1 VEPDCHPATGACSCR
16 SRVRGRACDTCEP
29 GFWGLLSGSGCE
41 ECPCD
46 PFGSVNTVCDSVSGQ
61 CVCKPGVGGQLCDA
75 CLAGYWGM
83 SVKGCVKCSPC
94 ERKGHVCD
102 PDTGRCICPVLTEGE
117 QCERCAPG
125 AWNYDPVKGC
135 KKCQCHS
142 EGSVSGQCDAVTGQC
157 RCLEGFEGGRCDKCA
172 PGYYNFPNCRACN
185 CNLAGTKASACTSGA
200 CQCDEQGVCPC
211 KSRVAGKKC
220 ASCALGYFGLEAVN
234 PEGCIQCFCFGRS
247 RECEQAPYSWTQ
259 LGFASHSRRLTIS
272 RGDSQLAVQHGLLVI
287 PNAVD
292 SQEPV
297 VIGVSKLFDVPLY
310 WRLPDMFGGD
320 RVLSYNGYLRFS
332 VQTNG
337 EKIFGQEILEAYP
350 LVLIQGNHNIR
361 LVHYPIKLS
370 GSGRYEVR
378 LHEDE
383 WVNQRNPLV
392 PVTRTMLM
400 IGLQAIQQ
408 ILIRA
413 TDATDATVATLH
425 GVSLDVA
432 RPPAMGTIGI
442 PQTRPALG
450 VEMCSCPAQYNS
462 TSCQDPG
469 RGFYRYYKESYVES
483 EIIIDLVGDSVECLC
498 NGRADTCEPD
508 TGFCLGCREATAG
521 AWCDIC
527 AAGHYG
533 DPLRGEPCQPCQ
545 CPSAEK
551 NFAITC
557 SVAGPKRSRGGA
569 GAIANSAFSCQCQEG
584 YTGPTCERC
593 AYGYYGD
600 PEKADG
606 KCHPCDCNPFGSETD
621 QCDGRSGQ
629 CYCVAGVTGR
639 DCGQCKPRHILT
651 HERHCKDC
659 NDGCV
664 GVLLGEIC
672 MEYYILNVSNCMIG
686 ISSHKTTNIYYAY
699 VQYLHGNYT
708 TYLNSF
714 RNCSICMPSD
724 CNELHMLSLSFM
736 SYLNLSFIQ
745 MYCAF
750 IKKILLAGCHLSVI
764 I

>member
-1 VEPDCHPATGACSCR
+1 M
-16 SRVRGRACDTCEP
+16 RGRACDTCEP
-29 GFWGLLSGSGCE
+29 GFWGLLSGAGCE
-41 ECPCD
+41 RCTCD
-46 PFGSVNTVCDSVSGQ
+46 TFGSVNNVCDSVSGQ
-61 CVCKPGVGGQLCDA
+61 CACKPGVGGRLCDA

-83 SVKGCVKCSPC
+83 SARGCVKCSPC
-94 ERKGHVCD
+94 ERPGHVCD
-102 PDTGRCICPVLTEGE
+102 PDTGRCVCPVLTEGDR
-117 QCERCAPG
+117 CERCAPG
-125 AWNYDPVKGC
+125 TWSFDPVKGC
-135 KKCQCHS
+135 KKCQCHN
-142 EGSVSGQCDAVTGQC
+142 EGSVSGQCDAATGQC
-157 RCLEGFEGGRCDKCA
+157 RCLEGFEGGRCDRCA

-185 CNLAGTKASACTSGA
+185 CNPAGTLPSACASGM
-200 CQCDEQGVCPC
+200 CQCDELGVCPC
-211 KSRVAGKKC
+211 KARVAGKKC
-220 ASCALGYFGLEAVN
+220 ASCALGFFGLEAAN
-234 PEGCIQCFCFGRS
+234 PEGCVQCFCFGRS

-259 LGFASHSRRLTIS
+259 LGLPSHSRRLTIS
-272 RGDSQLAVQHGLLVI
+272 RGDSQLAVEHGLMVV
-287 PNAVD
+287 PDYAAD
-292 SQEPV
+292 HQEPV
-297 VIGVSKLFDVPLY
+297 VIGVSQLFDVPLY
-310 WRLPDMFGGD
+310 WRLSDMFNGD

-337 EKIFGQEILEAYP
+337 EKIFGQEIMEAYP

-361 LVHYPIKLS
+361 LIHYPAKFS

-383 WVNQRNPLV
+383 WLNQRNPLV

-400 IGLQAIQQ
+400 IGLQAVQQ

-432 RPPAMGTIGI
+432 RPAGGSGLPA
-442 PQTRPALG
+442 TRPALG
-450 VEMCSCPAQYNS
+450 VELCSCPSQYNA

-483 EIIIDLVGDSVECLC
+483 EIIIDLVGESVACLC
-498 NGRADTCEPD
+498 NGRADACDAD

-533 DPLRGEPCQPCQ
+533 DPLRDQPCRPCQ

-557 SVAGPKRSRGGA
+557 SVVGRSGSRAGSA
-569 GAIANSAFSCQCQEG
+569 SASAFSCQCQQG

-593 AYGYYGD
+593 AYGYYGN
-600 PEKADG
+600 PEEPGGQCQD
-606 KCHPCDCNPFGSETD
+606 CDCNPYGSETD
-621 QCDGRSGQ
+621 QCDGQTGQ

-651 HERHCKDC
+651 HERQCKNC

-664 GVLLGEIC
+664 GVLLGKL
-672 MEYYILNVSNCMIG
+672 YIIFFC
-686 ISSHKTTNIYYAY
+686 
-699 VQYLHGNYT
+699 
-708 TYLNSF
+708 
-714 RNCSICMPSD
+714 R
-724 CNELHMLSLSFM
+724 EMLL
-736 SYLNLSFIQ
+736 FI
-745 MYCAF
+745 
-750 IKKILLAGCHLSVI
+750 
-764 I
+764 